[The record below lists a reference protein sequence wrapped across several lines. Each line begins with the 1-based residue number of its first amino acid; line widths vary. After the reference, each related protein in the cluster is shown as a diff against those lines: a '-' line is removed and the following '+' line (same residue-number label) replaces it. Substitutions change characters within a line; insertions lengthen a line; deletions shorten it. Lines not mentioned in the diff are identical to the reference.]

1 MSWKTSKFASSLMS
15 LFSDSVADPSPE
27 DRVKDIRQ
35 AMLDCMDGAGESSRS
50 ARVLAQ
56 VLYAPDIQALWYLRS
71 DVLTLLASLQGE
83 SVAHARISPITE
95 MFVGLL
101 PAAQKSRPNRL
112 SR

>member
-1 MSWKTSKFASSLMS
+1 MS
-15 LFSDSVADPSPE
+15 LFSDSVDEPSPE
-27 DRVKDIRQ
+27 NRVKDIRQ
-35 AMLDCMDGAGESSRS
+35 AMIDCIEGLGNESRS

-56 VLYAPDIQALWYLRS
+56 VLYSPDIQSLWYLRS
-71 DVLTLLASLQGE
+71 DVLTLMASLQGE
-83 SVAHARISPITE
+83 SVAHARISPITD